1 MVSLHDRDH
10 LDVGAFLAEHGIE
23 ADRILLLT
31 NLRVLGYVFNPVSFF
46 YCYQGDELA
55 CIVAEVSN
63 TFGER
68 LPYLLSPENRD
79 MGERRLSYRHDKK
92 LHVSPFF
99 GLEQSYQW
107 WFSEPGEQLDVRIDL
122 GEGGARPFFATLT
135 GTRRPLTSG
144 TLARALH
151 PLSAD
156 AVAGDRPDP
165 LPGGEALAEA
175 RAVLP
180 QAAVRARRG
189 IGETVTEV
197 LRELPAGRRVGAGLA
212 ERAAIRALGRVEH
225 GALELH
231 LPGGR
236 VYRAGTGDPI
246 VVTVTSND
254 VFRRLARSPGLGFGE
269 SYAAGDWHTDDLP
282 GLIALVVRNLETWR
296 AGSRLARLDRHRPHV
311 SPRQGLRKARANI
324 QYHYDLGN
332 DLYRLFLD
340 ESMTYSCA
348 LWQEGDT
355 LEQAQER
362 KLRAICEKLRL
373 RPGDRVLEIGCGWGS
388 FALMAAGE
396 YGARVT
402 GVTLSQQQLELARE
416 RVAAAGLADRVEI
429 RLQDYRTLEGQFSK
443 IASIEMLEAIGYAQ
457 YPTFFAACD
466 RLLAPRGLA
475 AIQVIGMPDQRFE
488 RYRRKED
495 WIQRYIFPGSLL
507 PSLEALQ
514 TAMSRASGLMVV
526 GLDEIGPHYADTL
539 KAWRERFFAN
549 LPKVRALGF
558 DDRFVRI
565 WDFYLASC
573 EALFRTRAIRDMQLV
588 LGRPFEE
595 PA

>member
-1 MVSLHDRDH
+1 M
-10 LDVGAFLAEHGIE
+10 
-23 ADRILLLT
+23 
-31 NLRVLGYVFNPVSFF
+31 
-46 YCYQGDELA
+46 
-55 CIVAEVSN
+55 
-63 TFGER
+63 
-68 LPYLLSPENRD
+68 
-79 MGERRLSYRHDKK
+79 
-92 LHVSPFF
+92 
-99 GLEQSYQW
+99 
-107 WFSEPGEQLDVRIDL
+107 
-122 GEGGARPFFATLT
+122 
-135 GTRRPLTSG
+135 
-144 TLARALH
+144 
-151 PLSAD
+151 
-156 AVAGDRPDP
+156 
-165 LPGGEALAEA
+165 
-175 RAVLP
+175 
-180 QAAVRARRG
+180 
-189 IGETVTEV
+189 TEV
-197 LRELPAGRRVGAGLA
+197 LRELPAGRRVGARLA
-212 ERAAIRALGRVEH
+212 ERAAIRALGRIEH
-225 GALELH
+225 GALELR
-231 LPGGR
+231 LPSGR
-236 VYRAGTGDPI
+236 VHHAGTGDPI

-254 VFRRLARSPGLGFGE
+254 VFCRIARSPGLGFGE

-282 GLIALVVRNLETWR
+282 GLIALVARNLESWR
-296 AGSRLARLDRHRPHV
+296 AGSRLARLDRRRPHV
-311 SPRQGLRKARANI
+311 SRRQNLRKARENI

-373 RPGDRVLEIGCGWGS
+373 HPGDHVLELGCGWGS
-388 FALMAAGE
+388 FAL
-396 YGARVT
+396 VT
-402 GVTLSQQQLELARE
+402 GVTLSREQLELARE

-443 IASIEMLEAIGYAQ
+443 IASIEMLEAVGYAQ

-466 RLLAPRGLA
+466 RLLAPGGLA

-526 GLDEIGPHYADTL
+526 GLEEIGPHYADTL
-539 KAWRERFFAN
+539 KAWRERFFAS
-549 LPKVRALGF
+549 LPEVRALGF

>member
-1 MVSLHDRDH
+1 VS
-10 LDVGAFLAEHGIE
+10 
-23 ADRILLLT
+23 
-31 NLRVLGYVFNPVSFF
+31 
-46 YCYQGDELA
+46 
-55 CIVAEVSN
+55 
-63 TFGER
+63 
-68 LPYLLSPENRD
+68 
-79 MGERRLSYRHDKK
+79 
-92 LHVSPFF
+92 
-99 GLEQSYQW
+99 
-107 WFSEPGEQLDVRIDL
+107 
-122 GEGGARPFFATLT
+122 
-135 GTRRPLTSG
+135 
-144 TLARALH
+144 
-151 PLSAD
+151 
-156 AVAGDRPDP
+156 
-165 LPGGEALAEA
+165 
-175 RAVLP
+175 
-180 QAAVRARRG
+180 
-189 IGETVTEV
+189 EV
-197 LRELPAGRRVGAGLA
+197 LRELPAGRRIGAGLA
-212 ERAAIRALGRVEH
+212 ERAAIRALDHVEH
-225 GALELH
+225 GALELR

-246 VVTVTSND
+246 VVTVTSNE

-269 SYAAGDWHTDDLP
+269 SYAAGNWHTDDLP

-296 AGSRLARLDRHRPHV
+296 AGSRLARLDRHRPHL

-355 LEQAQER
+355 LERAQER

-373 RPGDRVLEIGCGWGS
+373 RPGDHVLEIGCGWGS
-388 FALMAAGE
+388 FALLAAGE

-402 GVTLSQQQLELARE
+402 GVTLSQQQFELARE

-443 IASIEMLEAIGYAQ
+443 IASIEMLEAIGCAQ

-466 RLLAPRGLA
+466 RLLAPGGLA
-475 AIQVIGMPDQRFE
+475 AIQAIGMPDQLFE

-495 WIQRYIFPGSLL
+495 WIQRYIFPGALL

-514 TAMSRASGLMVV
+514 TAMSRGSRLMVV

-539 KAWRERFFAN
+539 RVWRERFFGS
-549 LPKVRALGF
+549 LPAVRALGF
-558 DDRFVRI
+558 DDRFVRT

>member
-10 LDVGAFLAEHGIE
+10 MDVRAYLAEHGIE

-46 YCYQGDELA
+46 YCYQGGELA
-55 CIVAEVSN
+55 CIIAEVSN

-68 LPYLLSPENRD
+68 LPYLLSPENQD
-79 MGERRLSYRHDKK
+79 TGERRLSYRHDKK

-99 GLEQSYQW
+99 GLDQSYQW

-122 GEGGARPFFATLT
+122 NEGSGAAVLRHAHRAAAPADERVI
-135 GTRRPLTSG
+135 GTR
-144 TLARALH
+144 AH
-151 PLSAD
+151 PVSAD
-156 AVAGDRPDP
+156 AAAGHGPDP
-165 LPGGEALAEA
+165 PPGRAALAEA

-180 QAAVRARRG
+180 QAAVPTRRG
-189 IGETVTEV
+189 IGEEVTEV

-212 ERAAIRALGRVEH
+212 ERAAIRALGRIEH
-225 GALELH
+225 GALELR

-236 VYRAGTGDPI
+236 VYQAGTGDPI

-296 AGSRLARLDRHRPHV
+296 AGSRLARLDRHRPHL

-348 LWQEGDT
+348 IWQKGDT

-373 RPGDRVLEIGCGWGS
+373 GPGDHVLEIGCGWGS
-388 FALMAAGE
+388 FALLAADE

-402 GVTLSQQQLELARE
+402 GLTLSQQQLELARE

-443 IASIEMLEAIGYAQ
+443 IASIEMLEAIGHAQ

-466 RLLAPRGLA
+466 RLLAPGGLA

-495 WIQRYIFPGSLL
+495 WIQRYIFPGALL
-507 PSLEALQ
+507 PSLQALQ
-514 TAMSRASGLMVV
+514 TAMSRASGLMLV

-539 KAWRERFFAN
+539 KAWRERFFAC
-549 LPKVRALGF
+549 LPEVRALGF
-558 DDRFVRI
+558 DDRFIRT

-573 EALFRTRAIRDMQLV
+573 EALFKTRAIRDMQLV
-588 LGRPFEE
+588 LGRPFE

>member
-1 MVSLHDRDH
+1 MPLQVTVLIH
-10 LDVGAFLAEHGIE
+10 LQAARLW
-23 ADRILLLT
+23 LK
-31 NLRVLGYVFNPVSFF
+31 RV
-46 YCYQGDELA
+46 
-55 CIVAEVSN
+55 
-63 TFGER
+63 
-68 LPYLLSPENRD
+68 
-79 MGERRLSYRHDKK
+79 
-92 LHVSPFF
+92 PFF
-99 GLEQSYQW
+99 HKPP
-107 WFSEPGEQLDVRIDL
+107 FVPGEGSVK
-122 GEGGARPFFATLT
+122 
-135 GTRRPLTSG
+135 
-144 TLARALH
+144 
-151 PLSAD
+151 
-156 AVAGDRPDP
+156 
-165 LPGGEALAEA
+165 
-175 RAVLP
+175 
-180 QAAVRARRG
+180 
-189 IGETVTEV
+189 TVTEV
-197 LRELPAGRRVGAGLA
+197 LRELPAGRRIGAGLA
-212 ERAAIRALGRVEH
+212 ESAAIRALDRIEH
-225 GALELH
+225 GALELR

-296 AGSRLARLDRHRPHV
+296 AGSRLARLDRHRPHL

-373 RPGDRVLEIGCGWGS
+373 RPGDHVLEIGCGWGS

-466 RLLAPRGLA
+466 RLLAPGGLA

-526 GLDEIGPHYADTL
+526 GLEEIGPHYADTL
-539 KAWRERFFAN
+539 KAWRERFFAS
-549 LPKVRALGF
+549 LPAVRALGF
-558 DDRFVRI
+558 DDRFIRI